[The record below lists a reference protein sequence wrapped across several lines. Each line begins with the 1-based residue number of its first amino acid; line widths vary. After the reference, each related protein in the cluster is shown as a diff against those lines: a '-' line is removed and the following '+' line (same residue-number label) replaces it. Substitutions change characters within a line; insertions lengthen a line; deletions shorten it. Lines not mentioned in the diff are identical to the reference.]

1 MVELLGAREFA
12 TGARTEW
19 DLLPQVQITLS
30 KRQHIMLNIG
40 TRIPVNN
47 SGQRNTQVLFYL
59 LWDWFD
65 GGLRD
70 GW

>member
-1 MVELLGAREFA
+1 
-12 TGARTEW
+12 
-19 DLLPQVQITLS
+19 
-30 KRQHIMLNIG
+30 MLNIG

-47 SGQRNTQVLFYL
+47 SGQRNTQILFYL